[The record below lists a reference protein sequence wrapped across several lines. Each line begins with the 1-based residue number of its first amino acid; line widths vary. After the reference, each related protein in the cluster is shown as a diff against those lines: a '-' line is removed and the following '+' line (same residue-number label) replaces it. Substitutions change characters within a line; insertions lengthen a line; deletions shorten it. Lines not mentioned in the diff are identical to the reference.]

1 MDQVLLDQ
9 LLHTI
14 GLISASSFVIVM
26 TGDFLVATLQK
37 VAEKTVNQGDD
48 KFSQGVTRCWEITKS
63 VWEDTR
69 AFADRLSLFS
79 RPKDQNK

>member
-1 MDQVLLDQ
+1 MDQVLLDKI
-9 LLHTI
+9 LHAI

-37 VAEKTVNQGDD
+37 VAEKTVSQRDD
-48 KFSQGVTRCWEITKS
+48 KFSQGVAKWWEILKS